1 MVRKFF
7 QIQVFTILSVTLL
20 IATSCKQN
28 QRSSEDGDQS
38 VQGKLEKLKL
48 TAGFQAEHL
57 YSPSAKEQGSW
68 VSMTFDDRG
77 RLITSDQ
84 YGALYRMEIPSIGNS
99 TPLKVEKLIVGTED
113 SQRQDTTTLKIG
125 MGYAQGLLYAFNSLY
140 VMVNHNS
147 NKDFDKNTG
156 LYRLQDTDGDDQF
169 DKITL
174 LKSMTGEP
182 GEHGPHSIV
191 LSPDKKSIYI
201 AAGNHTDLPAMD
213 AHRLPPV
220 WKLDNLFPQ
229 IKDPRGHANN
239 REAPGGWIAH
249 IDSLGEQWELVSA
262 GYRNQ
267 FDIAFNRAGDLFTYD
282 SDMEW
287 DFGTPWYRPTRI
299 CHVVSGSEFGWRT
312 GNGKWSPAY
321 PDNLPPVLNIGQ
333 GSPTNLIYGINSR
346 FPEKYQNSLFAF
358 DWSFGIIYAIQL
370 SPEGAT
376 YKAKA
381 EEFLSGSPLPLTDG
395 VFGPDGAL
403 YFLTG
408 GRRLESDLYRVYHED
423 ALKEGNDA
431 ITSEKADVEINE
443 ENKLRREL
451 EKFHLGA
458 QQGAVEFAWPQLKH
472 NDRFI
477 RYAARIAIE
486 HQPLSEWQER
496 ALKESD
502 PQILTQAIIAL
513 ARHGKPELKN
523 RMLKTLT
530 TVSYAKLSSSQQIDL
545 LRAFELV
552 FARMGK
558 PEGAVRSQV
567 VAYLDADY
575 PAKANDL
582 NRMLSKLLVHL
593 EAPTAVQKTVA
604 LMEKAKDDPTDKT
617 VSESSDLIFR
627 NPQYGLD
634 IAGMLSKVPPAQQT
648 YYAVVLS
655 EAENGWTPDLQ
666 ERYFK
671 WFANAFTFK
680 GGRSYIGFID
690 KARQAALSKVPK
702 NQFAHFNTLSG
713 DSLVDGSG
721 NDLADLPRPKG
732 PGKRWTLETASM
744 VADSGL
750 VNRNFEQGRTMFAA
764 TLCSS
769 CHTMNGEGGNIGP
782 DLTQLANRFTT
793 KDMLEAIVDPNKVVS
808 DQYAAT
814 VFVLKDGS
822 SVVGR
827 LTNEDDDK
835 YIVSQNP
842 FSPQTLRE
850 IPKKDVASTR
860 VSRVSLMMP
869 GLINSLNNEELKDL
883 LAYLMAGGNEDH
895 EIYKNKT
902 QAKK

>member
-1 MVRKFF
+1 MIRKSF
-7 QIQVFTILSVTLL
+7 QIQAFIILSATCLL
-20 IATSCKQN
+20 SISCDKPESQ
-28 QRSSEDGDQS
+28 GDLQQS
-38 VQGKLEKLKL
+38 AQSKLEKLKL
-48 TAGFQAEHL
+48 PSGFRAEHL
-57 YSPSAKEQGSW
+57 YSPSANKQGSW

-84 YGALYRMEIPSIGNS
+84 YGALYRLELPPAGSS
-99 TPLKVEKLIVGTED
+99 TAPKIEKLIVGSEE

-201 AAGNHTDLPAMD
+201 SAGNHTDLPAMD
-213 AHRLPPV
+213 SYRLPPV
-220 WKLDNLFPQ
+220 WKDDNLFPQ

-239 REAPGGWIAH
+239 RGAPGGWIAH
-249 IDSLGEQWELVSA
+249 IDSLGQHWELVSA

-267 FDIAFNRAGDLFTYD
+267 FDIAFNEAGDLFTYD

-333 GSPTNLIYGINSR
+333 GSPTNLIYGSNAK
-346 FPEKYQNSLFAF
+346 FPEKYRNSLFAF

-370 SPEGAT
+370 TPNGAS
-376 YKAKA
+376 YNAKA
-381 EEFLSGSPLPLTDG
+381 EEFISGSPLPLTDG
-395 VFGPDGAL
+395 VIGPDGAL

-408 GRRLESDLYRVYHED
+408 GRRLESDLYRVFHED
-423 ALKEGNDA
+423 AGNDSVA
-431 ITSEKADVEINE
+431 GTTDSDKTDDVNA

-451 EKFHLGA
+451 EKFHSGA
-458 QQGAVEFAWPQLKH
+458 KQDAVDFAWPNLKH
-472 NDRFI
+472 EDRFI

-486 HQPLSEWQER
+486 HQPLSEWQDR
-496 ALKESD
+496 ALNETD
-502 PQILTQAIIAL
+502 AQTLTQAIIAL
-513 ARHGKPELKN
+513 ARHGKPDLKN
-523 RMLKTLT
+523 KLLQALT
-530 TVSYAKLSSSQQIDL
+530 KVNYEGLSSSQQIDL
-545 LRAFELV
+545 LRAFELI
-552 FARMGK
+552 FYRMGK
-558 PEGAVRSQV
+558 PEGASKAQV
-567 VAYLDADY
+567 ISYLDKQY
-575 PAKANDL
+575 PANANDL
-582 NRMLSKLLVHL
+582 NRMFSKLLIHI
-593 EAPTAVQKTVA
+593 EAPGAVRKTLS
-604 LMEKAKDDPTDKT
+604 LMENAKDDPSDKT
-617 VSESSDLIFR
+617 VSASSDLIFR

-634 IAGMLSKVPPAQQT
+634 IAGMLSKVPPAQQS

-655 EAENGWTPDLQ
+655 EAKSGWTPELQ
-666 ERYFK
+666 ENYFG
-671 WFANAFTFK
+671 WFAKAFTFK
-680 GGRSYIGFID
+680 GGHSYIGFID
-690 KARQAALSKVPK
+690 KARQTALSKVSK
-702 NQFAHFNTLSG
+702 NQLEHLSTLSG

-721 NDLADLPRPKG
+721 NNLATLPRPKG
-732 PGKRWTLETASM
+732 PGKRWTIEQASL

-750 VNRNFEQGRTMFAA
+750 VNRNFEQGKIMFAA

-769 CHTMNGEGGNIGP
+769 CHTMQGEGGNIGP
-782 DLTQLANRFTT
+782 DLTQLGNRFTT
-793 KDMLEAIVDPNKVVS
+793 KDMLEAILDPNKVVS

-814 VFVLKDGS
+814 VFVMKDGS

-827 LTNEDDDK
+827 LTNEDENK
-835 YIVSQNP
+835 FYVSQNP
-842 FSPQTLRE
+842 FAPQTLRE
-850 IPKKDVASTR
+850 LVKSDVSSTKL
-860 VSRVSLMMP
+860 SRISLMMP

-883 LAYLMAGGNEDH
+883 LAYLMAGGNKEH
-895 EIYKNKT
+895 ELYKNDSRA
-902 QAKK
+902 AK